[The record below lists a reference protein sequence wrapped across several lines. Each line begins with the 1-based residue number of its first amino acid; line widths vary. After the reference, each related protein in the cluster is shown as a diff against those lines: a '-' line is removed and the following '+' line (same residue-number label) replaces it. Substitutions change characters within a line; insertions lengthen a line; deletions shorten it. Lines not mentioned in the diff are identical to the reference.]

1 MHSLIVLIHWQDEM
15 YSDVLRLYFN
25 KTVKIDDS
33 SLKTLVILFKTRGF
47 CSVSLNKTVSIKWN
61 CQLQVCIFI
70 YLIMVLFVEHDFIA
84 RLAVTN

>member
-1 MHSLIVLIHWQDEM
+1 M

-47 CSVSLNKTVSIKWN
+47 CSASLNKTVSIKYMKYY
-61 CQLQVCIFI
+61 QLQVYIFI
-70 YLIMVLFVEHDFIA
+70 YLIMVLFIEHDFIA
-84 RLAVTN
+84 RLAATTNDAR